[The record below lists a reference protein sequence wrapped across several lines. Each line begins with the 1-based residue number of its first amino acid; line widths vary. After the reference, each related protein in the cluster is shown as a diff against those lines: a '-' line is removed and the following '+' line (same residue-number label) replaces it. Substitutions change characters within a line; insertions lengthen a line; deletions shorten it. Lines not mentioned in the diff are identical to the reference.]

1 MLSPIIAKSHDQEIP
16 DYYRGMLSLLT
27 GDAEMVA
34 HVPLDAELDHEQEI
48 PDYHREVLSPIFAE
62 IHYSEVLNPSFDH

>member
-1 MLSPIIAKSHDQEIP
+1 
-16 DYYRGMLSLLT
+16 MLSLLT